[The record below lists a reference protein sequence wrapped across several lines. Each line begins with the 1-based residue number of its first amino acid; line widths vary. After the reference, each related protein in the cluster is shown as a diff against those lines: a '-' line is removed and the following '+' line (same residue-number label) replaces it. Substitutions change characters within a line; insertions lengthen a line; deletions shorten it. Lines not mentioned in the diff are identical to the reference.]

1 MTFAA
6 TTHLHDL
13 QSPFPVPRMRR
24 RRWIAGALTALPMVL
39 LAALLTGFAT
49 GALAQPLWFA
59 NGKPTP
65 AAQQAVAALANAP
78 ADGLDAEDYDANML
92 RDAVAKAANGP
103 ALPPEAADRLDGA
116 LTAAMQRYLSDLHRG
131 RVDPRKVGAN
141 FNIAEEKPFDP
152 DGYLRAALAANRL
165 PAAIREA
172 APSFPLYGTLRDALA
187 RYRALATQPYWKSPL
202 PALPERKL
210 TEGKP
215 YDGLPALAQRLTAL
229 GDLPAGTPV
238 PATYTGPLVAAVK
251 SFQTRHGLEADGVIG
266 PATLDQLNTPPS
278 ARVRQIVLTMER
290 LRWTPLAEGSRM
302 IVVNIPEFMLRAYE
316 FHEGKL
322 DIRLEMKVIVGKA
335 LDTRTPLFKEDMR
348 YIEFSPYWNVPRSI
362 ATKEIIPRL
371 QRDPAYFNRQG
382 FEFVAG
388 NEVIKQL
395 NAANM
400 QAVMDGQ
407 MRIRQRPGPLNA
419 LGDIKFVFPNNQ
431 AIYLHHTPAPQLF
444 KRGRRDLSHGC
455 IRVEDPVALARFV
468 LKDMPEWTEERIRQA
483 MGAGKASTVSLINP
497 LPVTLAYGT
506 AIARADGRVYFLADI
521 YGQDKVLGQALQ
533 QRAARRA
540 SHTPAVRATPPANR
554 AASAPP
560 S

>member
-1 MTFAA
+1 M
-6 TTHLHDL
+6 
-13 QSPFPVPRMRR
+13 
-24 RRWIAGALTALPMVL
+24 
-39 LAALLTGFAT
+39 
-49 GALAQPLWFA
+49 AQPLWFVG
-59 NGKPTP
+59 GKPTQ
-65 AAQQAVAALANAP
+65 AALQAVSALVDAP
-78 ADGLDAEDYDANML
+78 ADGLEPEDYDADTL
-92 RDAVAKAANGP
+92 RRSIAQAANGP
-103 ALPPEAADRLDGA
+103 PLPPEAVDRLDGA
-116 LTAAMQRYLSDLHRG
+116 LTAAMHRYLSDLHKG
-131 RVDPRKVGAN
+131 RVDPRKVQAN
-141 FNIAEEKPFDP
+141 FTMTEEKPFDP
-152 DGYLRAALAANRL
+152 DSHLRAAVEANRL

-172 APSFPLYGTLRDALA
+172 APSFPLYGTLREALA
-187 RYRALATQPYWKSPL
+187 RYRGLAAQPHWKTPL
-202 PALPERKL
+202 PALPEGKL
-210 TEGKP
+210 KEGMR
-215 YDGLPALAQRLTAL
+215 YTGLAQMAQRLTAL

-251 SFQTRHGLEADGVIG
+251 SFQARHGLEADGVIG
-266 PATLDQLNTPPS
+266 PATLIQLNTPPS

-395 NAANM
+395 NSANM
-400 QAVMDGQ
+400 QAVLDGQ

-455 IRVEDPVALARFV
+455 IRVEDPVALAKFV

-483 MGAGKASTVSLINP
+483 MGAGKASTVSLANP

-506 AIARADGRVYFLADI
+506 AVARADGRVYFLADI

>member
-6 TTHLHDL
+6 TSRSHDL
-13 QSPFPVPRMRR
+13 QSPFPVPRSRR
-24 RRWIAGALTALPMVL
+24 QRWIAGTLSVLPIALLTALLV
-39 LAALLTGFAT
+39 GFAT

-65 AAQQAVAALANAP
+65 IAQQAVTALANAP

-103 ALPPEAADRLDGA
+103 ALPPEAVDRLDGA
-116 LTAAMQRYLSDLHRG
+116 LTGAMQRYLSDLHRG
-131 RVDPRKVGAN
+131 RIDPRKVHAD
-141 FNIAEEKPFDP
+141 FNPAEEKPFDP
-152 DGYLRAALAANRL
+152 DAYLRAAVAANRL

-202 PALPERKL
+202 PALPEGKL
-210 TEGKP
+210 TEGKT
-215 YDGLPALAQRLTAL
+215 YDGLGALAQRLTAL
-229 GDLPAGTPV
+229 GDLPTGTPV
-238 PATYTGPLVAAVK
+238 PASYTGPLVAAVK
-251 SFQTRHGLEADGVIG
+251 SFQARHGLEADGVIG
-266 PATLDQLNTPPS
+266 PATLAQLNTPPS

-362 ATKEIIPRL
+362 AQKEIIPRL
-371 QRDPAYFNRQG
+371 QRDPAYFKRQG

-388 NEVIKQL
+388 NEVSKQL

-400 QAVMDGQ
+400 QAVLDGQ

-455 IRVEDPVALARFV
+455 IRVEDPVALAKFV

>member
-1 MTFAA
+1 MTVAE
-6 TTHLHDL
+6 TSHLHAL
-13 QSPFPVPRMRR
+13 QSPFPVLLARC
-24 RRWIAGALTALPMVL
+24 RRWYAGALTALPRVL
-39 LAALLTGFAT
+39 LAALLAGFAT

-65 AAQQAVAALANAP
+65 AAQQAVAALVNAP

-103 ALPPEAADRLDGA
+103 ALPPEAAERLDGA

-131 RVDPRKVGAN
+131 RVDPRKVHAN

-152 DGYLRAALAANRL
+152 DSYLRAALAANRL

-172 APSFPLYGTLRDALA
+172 APTFPLYGTLRDALA
-187 RYRALATQPYWKSPL
+187 RYRQLATLPHWKTPL
-202 PALPERKL
+202 PALPEGKL
-210 TEGKP
+210 TEGKS
-215 YDGLPALAQRLTAL
+215 YEGLAAMAQRLTAL
-229 GDLPAGTPV
+229 GDLPTGTPV

-251 SFQTRHGLEADGVIG
+251 AFQGRHGLEADGVIG
-266 PATLDQLNTPPS
+266 PATLAQLNTPLS

-362 ATKEIIPRL
+362 AQKEIIPRL
-371 QRDPAYFNRQG
+371 QRDPAYFKRQG

-388 NEVIKQL
+388 NEVFKQL
-395 NAANM
+395 SAANM
-400 QAVMDGQ
+400 QAVQANATMPKPSCSSSGS
-407 MRIRQRPGPLNA
+407 RPA
-419 LGDIKFVFPNNQ
+419 
-431 AIYLHHTPAPQLF
+431 AITLRGLLVLVQLVMAAMITAPSGICPGTSCHWPAMP
-444 KRGRRDLSHGC
+444 RSASAVVGRRLCGFDG
-455 IRVEDPVALARFV
+455 P
-468 LKDMPEWTEERIRQA
+468 A
-483 MGAGKASTVSLINP
+483 MLRTTVDRSNASTRSYSARSSVS
-497 LPVTLAYGT
+497 AH
-506 AIARADGRVYFLADI
+506 R
-521 YGQDKVLGQALQ
+521 
-533 QRAARRA
+533 
-540 SHTPAVRATPPANR
+540 PAVFA
-554 AASAPP
+554 
-560 S
+560 

>member
-6 TTHLHDL
+6 TPHPNVL
-13 QSPFPVPRMRR
+13 QPPVSVLRARSH
-24 RRWIAGALTALPMVL
+24 RWLVGALTALL
-39 LAALLTGFAT
+39 IGFAT
-49 GALAQPLWFA
+49 GAMAQPLWFVG
-59 NGKPTP
+59 GKPTQ
-65 AAQQAVAALANAP
+65 AALQAVSALVDAP
-78 ADGLDAEDYDANML
+78 ADGLEPEDYDADTL
-92 RDAVAKAANGP
+92 RRSIAQAANGP
-103 ALPPEAADRLDGA
+103 ALPPEAVDRLDGA
-116 LTAAMQRYLSDLHRG
+116 LTAAMHRYLSDLHKG
-131 RVDPRKVGAN
+131 RVDPRKVQAN
-141 FNIAEEKPFDP
+141 FTMTEEKPFDP
-152 DGYLRAALAANRL
+152 DSYLRAAVQANRL

-172 APSFPLYGTLRDALA
+172 APSFPLYGTLREALA
-187 RYRALATQPYWKSPL
+187 RYRGLAAQPHWKTPL
-202 PALPERKL
+202 PALPEGKL
-210 TEGKP
+210 KEGMR
-215 YDGLPALAQRLTAL
+215 YTGLPQMAQRLTAL
-229 GDLPAGTPV
+229 GDLPSGTPV

-251 SFQTRHGLEADGVIG
+251 SFQARHGLEADGVIG
-266 PATLDQLNTPPS
+266 PATLVQLNTPPS

-371 QRDPAYFNRQG
+371 QRDPAYFDRQG

-395 NAANM
+395 NSANM
-400 QAVMDGQ
+400 QAVLNGQ

-483 MGAGKASTVSLINP
+483 MGAGKASTVSLANP

-506 AIARADGRVYFLADI
+506 AVARADGRVYFLADI

>member
-6 TTHLHDL
+6 TPHPNVL
-13 QSPFPVPRMRR
+13 QPPVSVLRARSH
-24 RRWIAGALTALPMVL
+24 RWLVGALTALL
-39 LAALLTGFAT
+39 IGFAT
-49 GALAQPLWFA
+49 GAMAQPLWFVG
-59 NGKPTP
+59 GKPTQ
-65 AAQQAVAALANAP
+65 AALQAVSALVDAP
-78 ADGLDAEDYDANML
+78 ADGLEPEDYDADTL
-92 RDAVAKAANGP
+92 RRSIAQAANGP
-103 ALPPEAADRLDGA
+103 ALPPEAVDRLDGA
-116 LTAAMQRYLSDLHRG
+116 LTAAMHRYLSDLHKG
-131 RVDPRKVGAN
+131 RVDPRKVQAN
-141 FNIAEEKPFDP
+141 FTMTEEKPFDP
-152 DGYLRAALAANRL
+152 DSYLRAAVQANRL

-172 APSFPLYGTLRDALA
+172 APSFPLYGTLREALA
-187 RYRALATQPYWKSPL
+187 RYRGLAAQPHWKTPL
-202 PALPERKL
+202 PALPEGKL
-210 TEGKP
+210 KEGMR
-215 YDGLPALAQRLTAL
+215 YTGLPQMAQRLTAL

-251 SFQTRHGLEADGVIG
+251 SFQARHGLEADGVIG
-266 PATLDQLNTPPS
+266 PATLVQLNTPPS

-371 QRDPAYFNRQG
+371 QRDPAYFDRQG

-395 NAANM
+395 NSANM
-400 QAVMDGQ
+400 QAVLNGQ

-483 MGAGKASTVSLINP
+483 MGAGKASTVSLANP

-506 AIARADGRVYFLADI
+506 AVARADGRVYFLADI

>member
-6 TTHLHDL
+6 TPHLN
-13 QSPFPVPRMRR
+13 VPQPPCSVLRARR
-24 RRWIAGALTALPMVL
+24 HRWFAGALI
-39 LAALLTGFAT
+39 ALLIGFAT
-49 GALAQPLWFA
+49 GAMAQPLWFVG
-59 NGKPTP
+59 GKPTQ
-65 AAQQAVAALANAP
+65 AALQAVSALVDAP
-78 ADGLDAEDYDANML
+78 ADGLEPEDYDADTL
-92 RDAVAKAANGP
+92 RRSIAQAANGP
-103 ALPPEAADRLDGA
+103 PLPPEAVDRLDGA
-116 LTAAMQRYLSDLHRG
+116 LTAAMHRYLSDLHKG
-131 RVDPRKVGAN
+131 RVDPRKVQAN
-141 FNIAEEKPFDP
+141 FTMTEEKPFDP
-152 DGYLRAALAANRL
+152 DSHLRAAVEANRL

-172 APSFPLYGTLRDALA
+172 APSFPLYGTLREALA
-187 RYRALATQPYWKSPL
+187 RYRGLAAQPHWKTPL
-202 PALPERKL
+202 PALPEGKL
-210 TEGKP
+210 KEGMR
-215 YDGLPALAQRLTAL
+215 YTGLAQMAQRLTAL

-251 SFQTRHGLEADGVIG
+251 SFQARHGLEADGVIG
-266 PATLDQLNTPPS
+266 PATLVQLNTPPS

-395 NAANM
+395 NSANM
-400 QAVMDGQ
+400 QAVLDGQ

-455 IRVEDPVALARFV
+455 IRVEDPVALAKFV

-483 MGAGKASTVSLINP
+483 MGAGKASTVSLANP

-506 AIARADGRVYFLADI
+506 AVARADGRVYFLADI